1 MSAKKAIGN
10 RWATAVEGAADILLD
25 TGKTKDED
33 ISLQSTEEIA
43 ATTVIPEPLPVAKAV
58 KKAPA
63 KGKDAGALANAPSKK
78 PASTR
83 GSSVP
88 LNKGIPQSDASE
100 KKTLVVS
107 PESIKVE
114 TPVMPQP
121 QPIDP
126 IQQALTT
133 KGKRSRGGRQRT
145 YYIDN
150 DVADKIT
157 SYAKELDKSESQFL
171 RELLRAVFKMNEQ

>member
-1 MSAKKAIGN
+1 MSAKKNIGN

-33 ISLQSTEEIA
+33 ISLHSTDEITPTT
-43 ATTVIPEPLPVAKAV
+43 ATPEPLPVAKVV
-58 KKAPA
+58 KKAPV
-63 KGKDAGALANAPSKK
+63 KGKDAGALANAPSRK
-78 PASTR
+78 PVATR

-88 LNKGIPQSDASE
+88 LDKGVPQSDTA
-100 KKTLVVS
+100 KKTISVAS
-107 PESIKVE
+107 PESTKVE
-114 TPVMPQP
+114 TPVLPQP

-133 KGKRSRGGRQRT
+133 KGKRHRGGRQRT

-171 RELLRAVFKMNEQ
+171 SELLRAVFKTSTP